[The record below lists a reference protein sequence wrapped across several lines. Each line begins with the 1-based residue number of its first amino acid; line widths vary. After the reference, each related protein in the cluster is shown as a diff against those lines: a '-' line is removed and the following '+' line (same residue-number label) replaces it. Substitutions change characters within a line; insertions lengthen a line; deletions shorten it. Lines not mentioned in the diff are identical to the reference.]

1 MIEMPIQR
9 KKKDILI
16 RTLKTGKY
24 NLTAHPHILRIKS
37 GDIYDDIINYIDK
50 SLNIQLDLSEII
62 YRIFDRYLYYLMF
75 KSFNEIYSQLLLIF
89 DDIDDSDDKAMLN
102 LKSNHREKLIEKVRF
117 LFFPKDFIDHLEKGY
132 LNFKMSSKDLFIK
145 NLKNEYRTIKN
156 SKLYTKEQLTYF
168 HNAMN
173 VIIYQLYS
181 KPILTDLTEMTKH
194 DIRIFEETVLKE
206 RDDAIRRNY
215 F

>member
-9 KKKDILI
+9 KKNDILI

-24 NLTAHPHILRIKS
+24 YLTSHPHILRIKS

-50 SLNIQLDLSEII
+50 SLNIQLDLSEIF

-117 LFFPKDFIDHLEKGY
+117 LYFPKDFIDHLEKGY
-132 LNFKMSSKDLFIK
+132 LNFKISSKDLLIK
-145 NLKNEYRTIKN
+145 NLINEYGTIKN
-156 SKLYTKEQLTYF
+156 SKLYTKEQLTNF

-206 RDDAIRRNY
+206 RDDAIRKNY

>member
-1 MIEMPIQR
+1 MPIQR